1 VLGWIG
7 CWGQCENDN
16 EPSSADS
23 GSLQPRSDPACRRAR
38 ASQGQALRVAA
49 KTRPALTGPA
59 RGGCALWRSGR
70 KNARGAGRTKE
81 WTPTWI
87 ISKEI
92 ADLCRAPAA
101 SSCSVSI
108 LDAVHTP
115 RLFGTTALV
124 AVCHRRL
131 YFQRLAVAQTDAQDA
146 RTVTRP
152 TASKFAHDEPARN
165 RRDGTVRNPVC
176 RRAGLRSPSRNSTR
190 ECFRSKRTLA
200 IRPRR
205 AGTSWSPTTAS

>member
-1 VLGWIG
+1 MPAAGTLLHT
-7 CWGQCENDN
+7 CWDGLVAGASARMTTSPPAQI
-16 EPSSADS
+16 PAASS
-23 GSLQPRSDPACRRAR
+23 PDPACRRAR

-59 RGGCALWRSGR
+59 RGGCAFWRSGR

-108 LDAVHTP
+108 LDAVHMLTFY
-115 RLFGTTALV
+115 R
-124 AVCHRRL
+124 VCAKRGSL
-131 YFQRLAVAQTDAQDA
+131 LANV
-146 RTVTRP
+146 VGIVV
-152 TASKFAHDEPARN
+152 HDHWKP
-165 RRDGTVRNPVC
+165 
-176 RRAGLRSPSRNSTR
+176 
-190 ECFRSKRTLA
+190 
-200 IRPRR
+200 
-205 AGTSWSPTTAS
+205 